1 MFTFSVVY
9 LRVVRLGTANGLAAA
24 VLNDAALMSDRYDIL
39 YNNGFVKSVV
49 YFLPDLSHAY
59 YMPATQ
65 VNLSA
70 AFSSH
75 TQGTS

>member
-9 LRVVRLGTANGLAAA
+9 LRVVRLGIANGLAAA
-24 VLNDAALMSDRYDIL
+24 VLNDAALMSDRYDI
-39 YNNGFVKSVV
+39 YNNGFVRSVI